1 MLLIIPAVLDAGT
14 LARVRSLL
22 DLGRFVDGRLSA
34 GKTARR
40 VKHNEELE
48 SASRHM
54 EQLNSLVMGALV
66 QHPLYQ
72 AGAMPYRVAT
82 PYYARYTRG
91 MSYGDHIDDPVMGP
105 PGGGQYRSD
114 VSTTVFLNAPQDYR
128 GGELVVRT
136 AYGEQALKLP
146 AGDAVIYPSSSLH
159 HINEVTSGER
169 LVAVTW
175 TQSMLRDPQQ
185 RELLFQLYQA
195 REELL
200 QSQPGSEAATR
211 VDHAYVNL
219 VRMWAEL

>member
-1 MLLIIPAVLDAGT
+1 MLLIIPAVLDAAT

-200 QSQPGSEAATR
+200 QSQPASDAATR

>member
-1 MLLIIPAVLDAGT
+1 MLLVISAVLDADK

-22 DLGRFVDGRLSA
+22 DQGNFVDGRLSA

-48 SASRHM
+48 PASRYM
-54 EQLNSLVMGALV
+54 EQLNNLVMGSLV

-91 MSYGDHIDDPVMGP
+91 MAYGDHVDDPVMGP
-105 PGGGQYRSD
+105 PGGQYRSD
-114 VSTTVFLNAPQDYR
+114 VSTTVFLNGPDDYQ
-128 GGELVVRT
+128 GGELVIQT
-136 AYGEQALKLP
+136 SYGQQALKLP

-159 HINEVTSGER
+159 HINEVTAGER

-200 QSQPGSEAATR
+200 DTQPDSEVATR

-219 VRMWAEL
+219 ARMWSDL